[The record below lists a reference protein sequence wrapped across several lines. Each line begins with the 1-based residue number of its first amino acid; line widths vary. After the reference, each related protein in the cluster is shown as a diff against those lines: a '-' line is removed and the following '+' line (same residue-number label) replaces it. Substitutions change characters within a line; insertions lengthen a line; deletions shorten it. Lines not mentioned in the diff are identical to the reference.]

1 MVLNISTNSSH
12 FKYPKGLGLTV
23 NELDISNAALKLEKT
38 EFTMLNKEV
47 KDFLDK
53 KGIKVRFFL

>member
-1 MVLNISTNSSH
+1 
-12 FKYPKGLGLTV
+12 LGLTV

-53 KGIKVRFFL
+53 KGIKVRFFFNLFLFKK

>member
-1 MVLNISTNSSH
+1 V
-12 FKYPKGLGLTV
+12 TV
-23 NELDISNAALKLEKT
+23 SELDISHAALKLEKT

-53 KGIKVRFFL
+53 KGIKVV